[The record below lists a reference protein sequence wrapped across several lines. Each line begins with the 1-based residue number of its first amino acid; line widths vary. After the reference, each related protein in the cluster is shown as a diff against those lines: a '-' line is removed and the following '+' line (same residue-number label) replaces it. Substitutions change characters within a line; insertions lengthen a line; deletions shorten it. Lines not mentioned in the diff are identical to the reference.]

1 MDQSRNQIQS
11 PHRLVSVLILSG
23 LLISTASC
31 RGQSSDTAP
40 AEPAAVGV
48 NECLDNLN
56 LKRLDAAL
64 DHCNAVVLAY
74 RGNPAPLVDRS
85 LIFTLMNRPDE
96 ACRDVAEASNLL
108 KQSKQKPDNMLVHEL
123 TVRQQSCKLRAT
135 IAGKD

>member
-40 AEPAAVGV
+40 AEPADVGV
-48 NECLDNLN
+48 TECLDNLN
-56 LKRLDAAL
+56 LQRLDAAL
-64 DHCNAVVLAY
+64 DRCNAVVLAY
-74 RGNPAPLVDRS
+74 RSNPAPLVDRS
-85 LIFTLMNRPDE
+85 LIFNLMNRPDE
-96 ACRDVAEASNLL
+96 ACRDVSKAVNLL
-108 KQSKQKPDNMLVHEL
+108 KQSKQKPDAMIVHEL